1 MANDE
6 IKPVTLDYCVKNL
19 SNQTPDPEVEKAQEI
34 EKHLH
39 KMRMKSKEDEGFN
52 INNDDFKVVL
62 KKFDSKSPKS
72 MTFYSKVVKNTN
84 SLFSNC
90 RAHIAW
96 QFDLL

>member
-39 KMRMKSKEDEGFN
+39 KMRMKSK
-52 INNDDFKVVL
+52 
-62 KKFDSKSPKS
+62 
-72 MTFYSKVVKNTN
+72 
-84 SLFSNC
+84 
-90 RAHIAW
+90 
-96 QFDLL
+96 